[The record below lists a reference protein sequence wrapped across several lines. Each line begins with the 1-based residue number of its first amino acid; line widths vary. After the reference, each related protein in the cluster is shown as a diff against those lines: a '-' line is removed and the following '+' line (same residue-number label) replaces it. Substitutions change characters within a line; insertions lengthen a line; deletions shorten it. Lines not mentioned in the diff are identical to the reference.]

1 MSGNSDGLITFL
13 QDNAQALGI
22 KLLEQIYLVTLS
34 VTIAILIGIPLGIL
48 ALNYRRLQ
56 AGLLGATSLLQTIPS
71 LALLAFL
78 LPFFGIGSVPAIIA
92 LAIYAL
98 LPIVQNTVTGIE
110 SIPGATIEAAR
121 ALGFTSW
128 QRLRIVEIPLAMP
141 IIIAGIRIAT
151 VTCVGIATLAAFIGA
166 GGLGDF
172 INQGLALNNTRFL
185 LLGAIPAAMLA
196 VLLDSTF
203 GRIEKMFA
211 KNTFRNAC
219 KPYFSIGLIIVLVTA
234 SILTA
239 FSASFFNG
247 RDQSNVR
254 IATKNFTEQLIL
266 GEIMAQLIETKTKLN
281 VVRNFN
287 LGTSNICH
295 QALLNN
301 QIDIY
306 PEYTGTAYLV
316 VLHKPYH
323 QSDAK
328 IIYDAV
334 KQNYAKQFN
343 LIWMPTFGFNNTQAL
358 AIREAYAE
366 QQKIKSI
373 SDLLSVSDQLTI
385 GAPAEFIQ
393 RPDALP
399 GLIKTYHIQFK
410 SIEQFQPG
418 LLYAAI
424 DHHNVD
430 VIMAFST
437 DGKLLQYHLR
447 LLEDDKHLFP
457 PYDAAPVVRA
467 ELLHKHPELVPV
479 LQSLSG
485 KIDGKKM
492 QEMNYEVDL
501 QKRTPAEVARAFLVD
516 AGLVSSK

>member
-1 MSGNSDGLITFL
+1 MTGHSEGLITFL
-13 QDNAQALGI
+13 QDNAQTLGF

-48 ALNYRRLQ
+48 ALKYRRLH
-56 AGLLGATSLLQTIPS
+56 AGLLGVTSLLQTIPS

-110 SIPGATIEAAR
+110 SIPAATIEAAR

-185 LLGAIPAAMLA
+185 LLGAIPAALLA
-196 VLLDSTF
+196 LLLDYTF

-211 KNTFRNAC
+211 KNTFRRAS
-219 KPYFSIGLIIVLVTA
+219 KPYFSIGLIIILVIA

-239 FSASFFNG
+239 FSAPFLNG
-247 RDQSNVR
+247 RDQSTVR
-254 IATKNFTEQLIL
+254 IASKNFTEQLIL
-266 GEIMAQLIETKTKLN
+266 AEIMAQLIEAKTQLN

-287 LGTSNICH
+287 LGTTDICH
-295 QALLNN
+295 RALLNN

-316 VLHKPYH
+316 VLHHSYH
-323 QSDAK
+323 QADTK
-328 IIYDAV
+328 IIYDVV
-334 KQNYAKQFN
+334 KHDYAKQFN
-343 LIWMPTFGFNNTQAL
+343 LVWMPTFGFNNTQAL
-358 AIREAYAE
+358 AVREE
-366 QQKIKSI
+366 PDGQQQINRI
-373 SDLLSVSDQLTI
+373 SDLVSVSDQLTI

-399 GLIKTYHIQFK
+399 GLIKTYHVRFK
-410 SIEQFQPG
+410 SIKQFQPA
-418 LLYAAI
+418 LLYEAI
-424 DHHNVD
+424 DHHHVD

-467 ELLHKHPELVPV
+467 DILQKHPELVPL

-492 QEMNYEVDL
+492 QEMNYEVDV
-501 QKRTPAEVARAFLVD
+501 QKRTPAEVARAFLLH
-516 AGLVSSK
+516 ANLVSDK